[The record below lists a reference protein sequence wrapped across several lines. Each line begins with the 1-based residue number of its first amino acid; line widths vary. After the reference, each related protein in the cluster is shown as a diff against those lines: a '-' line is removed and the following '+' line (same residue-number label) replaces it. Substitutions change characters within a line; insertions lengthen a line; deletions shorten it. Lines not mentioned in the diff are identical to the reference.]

1 MQKKNKEIDDSLKIS
16 SKDVGS
22 TGVQIDFL
30 SKKINNLTEHFKKNK
45 NDKHS
50 TRGLLKAVNQR
61 KRLLAYLKGDNSELY
76 KKVLLKL
83 NLRK

>member
-1 MQKKNKEIDDSLKIS
+1 MTNKRKEIIDSLKINP
-16 SKDVGS
+16 KDVGS
-22 TGVQIDFL
+22 SAVQIGLL
-30 SKKINNLTEHFKKNK
+30 SEKINYLTEHFKKNK

-61 KRLLAYLKGDNSELY
+61 KRLLEYLKGDNSELY